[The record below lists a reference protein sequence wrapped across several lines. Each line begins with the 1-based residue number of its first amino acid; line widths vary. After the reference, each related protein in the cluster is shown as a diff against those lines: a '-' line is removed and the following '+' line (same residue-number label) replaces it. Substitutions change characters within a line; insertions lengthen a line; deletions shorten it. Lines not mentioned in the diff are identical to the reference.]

1 MIERA
6 GAGPDGRSTNVAD
19 GGVLGGSEVAP
30 EIRLTDLSKH
40 FREVRAVDHISL
52 DIRTGEFFSML
63 GPSGCGKTTTLRMIG
78 VFELQTSGRIS
89 LRGRDVTMDPPDKRP
104 VNMVFQNYALFP
116 HLDVAGNVAFGL
128 RRKGVDKATTTSR
141 VGEALD
147 LVRLAGYQKRKP
159 NQLSGGQQQR
169 VALARALVN
178 DPHVLLLDEPL
189 GALDL
194 KLRKQLQVE
203 LKRVQTEGGIT
214 FVYVTHDQEEAL
226 TRSDRIAVMKHGR
239 VEQLGTPEELYERP
253 QTRFVADFIGT
264 TNLLTGSVESIDGN
278 EAIVRLA
285 STETCLAAGGGLSR
299 GQTVEVS
306 VRPEAV
312 ALRATNGS
320 GHAGPPAI
328 PATVE
333 QVAYLGGNVQYLV
346 RSTGG
351 LSITA
356 LAPKTGPRLPVGGAV
371 DVSWLAGDALVLT
384 MPAEPKEEVR
394 P

>member
-19 GGVLGGSEVAP
+19 GGLLGGSEVAP

-78 VFELQTSGRIS
+78 GFELPTSGRIS

-169 VALARALVN
+169 VAIARALVGT
-178 DPHVLLLDEPL
+178 PSVLLADEPT
-189 GALDL
+189 GNLDTATSHEVMEIF
-194 KLRKQLQVE
+194 KSLRRDRGLTIV
-203 LKRVQTEGGIT
+203 VIT
-214 FVYVTHDQEEAL
+214 HERDIAAYGSRTIDFRDGKVTSDVLHDE
-226 TRSDRIAVMKHGR
+226 T
-239 VEQLGTPEELYERP
+239 
-253 QTRFVADFIGT
+253 
-264 TNLLTGSVESIDGN
+264 
-278 EAIVRLA
+278 LA
-285 STETCLAAGGGLSR
+285 QPSHR
-299 GQTVEVS
+299 
-306 VRPEAV
+306 
-312 ALRATNGS
+312 
-320 GHAGPPAI
+320 
-328 PATVE
+328 
-333 QVAYLGGNVQYLV
+333 
-346 RSTGG
+346 
-351 LSITA
+351 
-356 LAPKTGPRLPVGGAV
+356 
-371 DVSWLAGDALVLT
+371 
-384 MPAEPKEEVR
+384 
-394 P
+394 